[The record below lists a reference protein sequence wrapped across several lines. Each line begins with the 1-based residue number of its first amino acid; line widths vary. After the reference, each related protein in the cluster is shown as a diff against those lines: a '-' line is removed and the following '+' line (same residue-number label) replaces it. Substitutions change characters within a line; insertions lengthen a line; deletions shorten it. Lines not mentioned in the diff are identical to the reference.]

1 MLERMERNEPF
12 HMQIKDTDR
21 ILSKLD
27 QLATLLSLRVLMA
40 AFIIGLLLVPL
51 MASGSLPRC

>member
-27 QLATLLSLRVLMA
+27 QLATHLSLSVLMA
-40 AFIIGLLLVPL
+40 AFIIGLPLLVPL
-51 MASGSLPRC
+51 MASGSLPR